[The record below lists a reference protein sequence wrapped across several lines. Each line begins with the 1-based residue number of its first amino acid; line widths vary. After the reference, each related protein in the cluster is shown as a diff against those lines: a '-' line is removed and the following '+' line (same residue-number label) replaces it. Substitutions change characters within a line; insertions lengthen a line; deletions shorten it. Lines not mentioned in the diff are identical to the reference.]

1 MAKIIKLTKAQLM
14 EADSTAFGYLDVDN
28 STPSNVGTKE
38 IGVTGK
44 IDDKEYG
51 DPIPSDKIA
60 NTMTVQGYNRYRM
73 YGSNVRP
80 HSIRE
85 NDVNNDGV
93 DDFYNHSELD
103 ILSNNDDQDN
113 LIKIPKGVDAKLDLL
128 IHSITNLQ
136 PKQQAM
142 VLNKLVETMKLD
154 SIPYSWAKELMHKI
168 LSRNNIQK

>member
-14 EADSTAFGYLDVDN
+14 EAESTAFGYLDVDN

-93 DDFYNHSELD
+93 DDFYNNSELD

-128 IHSITNLQ
+128 IHLITNLQ

>member
-93 DDFYNHSELD
+93 DDFYNNSELD

>member
-1 MAKIIKLTKAQLM
+1 MAKIIKLTKTQLM
-14 EADSTAFGYLDVDN
+14 EADSTAFGYLDAEN

-93 DDFYNHSELD
+93 DDFYNNSELD

>member
-14 EADSTAFGYLDVDN
+14 EAESTAFGYLDVDN

-93 DDFYNHSELD
+93 DDFYNNSELD